1 MPDPKDEVAPA
12 FGGEFGRRR
21 RGDSRASDSQIG
33 RQAALAHAAHFVG
46 VPAVVADHLR
56 AFVGDVLGDGG
67 QKVGGGKDLEVAVD
81 LGIKPGAVDDEV
93 AGRFQGHVFDR
104 ERVAQ
109 DVLGEVF
116 EVGLGLGRHGVS
128 GVEVEPTVFPGVD
141 EPVPA

>member
-1 MPDPKDEVAPA
+1 MRGCGTDARLRKRPDRLNNATFFVPLTVGFAPERRT
-12 FGGEFGRRR
+12 FQGRPRPGG
-21 RGDSRASDSQIG
+21 
-33 RQAALAHAAHFVG
+33 ALRCLSW
-46 VPAVVADHLR
+46 PATPPSSS
-56 AFVGDVLGDGG
+56 G

-93 AGRFQGHVFDR
+93 AGRFQGHLFDR